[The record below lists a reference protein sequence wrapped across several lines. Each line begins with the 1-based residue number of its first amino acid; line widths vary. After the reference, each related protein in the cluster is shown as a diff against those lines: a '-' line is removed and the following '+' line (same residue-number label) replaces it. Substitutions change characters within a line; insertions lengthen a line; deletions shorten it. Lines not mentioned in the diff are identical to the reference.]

1 MRQLERTGEIL
12 EQGLD
17 ALEQRTAGATGRLFM
32 GIGLGIAVTI
42 GGIAVFLLVL
52 AFLVEVFA

>member
-1 MRQLERTGEIL
+1 MKQLERTGEIL

-17 ALEQRTAGATGRLFM
+17 ALEQRTASTPGGLLL
-32 GIGLGIAVTI
+32 GIGLGLAVTI

>member
-17 ALEQRTAGATGRLFM
+17 ALEQRTASTPAGLLL
-32 GIGLGIAVTI
+32 GIGLGLAVTI

>member
-12 EQGLD
+12 EQGLG
-17 ALEQRTAGATGRLFM
+17 ALEQRIAGATGRLLM